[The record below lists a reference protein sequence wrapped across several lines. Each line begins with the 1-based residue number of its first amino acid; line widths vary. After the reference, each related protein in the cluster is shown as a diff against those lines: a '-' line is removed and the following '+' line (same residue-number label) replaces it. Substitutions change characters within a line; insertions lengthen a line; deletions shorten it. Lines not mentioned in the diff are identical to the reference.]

1 MSTTLTG
8 ASRTTSSLEAAA
20 TRLALLLTAP
30 GGPVGDRADG
40 PGGLEY
46 EPVVELRLLTRTAA
60 PADVWAVD
68 GGQALV
74 ADARCLQLLVTRAAR
89 VRFRGGRCVLE
100 DEGDL
105 RAALLGGDEGHA
117 AVAGLG
123 VGVPAGT
130 SIDVNLLRDAW
141 EWEAVERCLL
151 DAEPGAF
158 ILVDGD
164 LQPDWRIPSTFL
176 AELLTEASA
185 KRVLLAAVTKR
196 SSLSRGGA
204 PLLGQ
209 LEVEAAARFGPRAL
223 WWAPIART
231 RADVRA
237 ESGAGLQVVVA
248 RLDPDARFAFRVD
261 LPADADPEIA
271 LGALSALSDDA
282 AFPGYPYP
290 LTVADRLAACPGW
303 LRHEVRLQLDDL
315 FDRAGVPHEVRERA
329 FADRHDLMERA

>member
-1 MSTTLTG
+1 MSATLTRSSP
-8 ASRTTSSLEAAA
+8 ARSSLEAAA
-20 TRLALLLTAP
+20 ARLALLLTSP

-40 PGGLEY
+40 PGGMEY
-46 EPVVELRLLTRTAA
+46 EPVVELRPLTRTAP

-89 VRFRGGRCVLE
+89 VRFRDGRCVLE

-105 RAALLGGDEGHA
+105 RAALLGGGEGPA

-123 VGVPAGT
+123 VGVPADT
-130 SIDVNLLRDAW
+130 SIDINLLRDGW

-151 DAEPGAF
+151 DAEPGAVV
-158 ILVDGD
+158 LVDGD
-164 LQPDWRIPSTFL
+164 LQPDWRIPSTYL

-223 WWAPIART
+223 WWAPVART

-261 LPADADPEIA
+261 LPADADPEAA
-271 LGALSALSDDA
+271 LGALCALSDDA

-290 LTVADRLAACPGW
+290 LTVADRLAACPSW

-329 FADRHDLMERA
+329 FADRHDLMERF